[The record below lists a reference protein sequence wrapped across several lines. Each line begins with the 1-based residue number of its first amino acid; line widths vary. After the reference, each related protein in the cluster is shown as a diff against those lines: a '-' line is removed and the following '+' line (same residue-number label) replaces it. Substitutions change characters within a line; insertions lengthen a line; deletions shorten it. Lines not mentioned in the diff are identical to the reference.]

1 MNQRHSKGYRH
12 RDRKKPHQ
20 HGPPR
25 EKVEELHPTDNV
37 PEIENFKEWDLG
49 EEVQRAIFNMDITR
63 PTPIQALAIGPVLAG
78 KDVIAKAETGTGK
91 TLAFG
96 APMMAKIDP
105 ARSTVLGLVLCP
117 TRELAQQVCDV
128 LAALALPRG
137 VKVVLVV
144 GGDPMQPQVAALQG
158 GAQVVVG
165 TPGRVLDLYQQRFLS
180 FPWTEFVVLDEA
192 DKMFEIGFIDD
203 IKKILSF
210 TPEERSTLMFSAT
223 FPTEVLKLARSSTTD
238 PVEIAT
244 QRGTATV
251 DSIDQ
256 TWMKVDDDDR
266 PLALLRMFEQSEP
279 KDVFLVFCD
288 RRTEVDKLLR
298 RFERSNFSIKA
309 LHGGYDQPSR
319 YRVMSAFR
327 TGEVK
332 ALLATDV
339 ASRGLD
345 VLHVT
350 HVINYSVPRE
360 LEDYTH
366 RIGRTGR
373 AGRRGTAVTFVSM
386 RDARKWD
393 GMIRRAK
400 FDVTEIEQPGR
411 HGPGRRIEPTRAQPD
426 RKREEE
432 RPARVRTEEKGEE
445 RPARVRTE
453 EKGEERRP
461 RRSRGQRG
469 GGQRGGG
476 ERQDD
481 RSTRREETPRPEKTE
496 SPRRTGGFGKGV

>member
-1 MNQRHSKGYRH
+1 MNQRHSKGHRH
-12 RDRKKPHQ
+12 RDRKKPVK
-20 HGPPR
+20 HGVPR
-25 EKVEELHPTDNV
+25 EKVEELHPTDEV
-37 PEIENFKEWDLG
+37 PAIENFAEWDLG
-49 EEVQRAIFNMDITR
+49 EEIQRAIFNMDITR
-63 PTPIQALAIGPVLAG
+63 PTPIQALSIGPVLAG

-105 ARSTVLGLVLCP
+105 ARSTVLGLVMCP

-137 VKVVLVV
+137 VKVALVV

-165 TPGRVLDLYQQRFLS
+165 TPGRILDLYQQRFLS

-210 TPEERSTLMFSAT
+210 TPDERSTLLFSAT
-223 FPTEVLKLARSSTTD
+223 FPTEVLKLARSSTND

-266 PLALLRMFEQSEP
+266 PLALIRMFEQSEP

-298 RFERSNFSIKA
+298 RMQSLSFSIKA
-309 LHGGYDQPSR
+309 LHGGYDQASR
-319 YRVMSAFR
+319 FRVMSAFR

-350 HVINYSVPRE
+350 HVVNYSVPRE

-386 RDARKWD
+386 RDGRKWE

-400 FDVTEIEQPGR
+400 FDVTEVEQPGR
-411 HGPGRRIEPTRAQPD
+411 HKPGRRIEPGRERAP
-426 RKREEE
+426 E
-432 RPARVRTEEKGEE
+432 RPSPE
-445 RPARVRTE
+445 RKQEQGDDA
-453 EKGEERRP
+453 RP
-461 RRSRGQRG
+461 RRQNNRRDGRRSGGNRRG
-469 GGQRGGG
+469 GGGDRGRD
-476 ERQDD
+476 EAQ
-481 RSTRREETPRPEKTE
+481 RPEKTE
-496 SPRRTGGFGKGV
+496 RPRRTGPDGFGDGL